1 MSYLSYIFSEKKKN
15 LFMQDLFT
23 LSLEKDLHAGKL
35 EDTVIFFI
43 ARHIKK
49 KKACV

>member
-1 MSYLSYIFSEKKKN
+1 
-15 LFMQDLFT
+15 MQDLFT

-49 KKACV
+49 KKLVSEIFQGTCFRFVFH